1 MGGSTA
7 FEWDQAKAA
16 RNQQKHGVTFDEAAT
31 TFADPNS
38 LTVADL
44 IHSDSE
50 ERQILIGRSIE
61 ERLLVVVHVDRGE
74 TIRIINA
81 RRAIWRERLS
91 YEQA

>member
-1 MGGSTA
+1 MGGSSA

-16 RNQQKHGVTFDEAAT
+16 RNPRKHGVTFEDAAT

-38 LTVADL
+38 LTVADP
-44 IHSDSE
+44 IHSDFE
-50 ERQILIGRSIE
+50 ERHILIGRSIE

-74 TIRIINA
+74 TIRIISA
-81 RRAIWRERLS
+81 RRAMWRERLS